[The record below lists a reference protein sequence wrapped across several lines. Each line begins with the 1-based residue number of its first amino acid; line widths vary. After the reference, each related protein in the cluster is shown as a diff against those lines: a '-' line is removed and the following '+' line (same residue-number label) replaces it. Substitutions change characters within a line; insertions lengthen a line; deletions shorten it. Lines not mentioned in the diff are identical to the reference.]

1 MKVLVVEDCSGGRS
15 AIRKFLQRR
24 DCHVELVRDEGEAIS
39 RAAQEVFDLIIL
51 DLMQPSASSLL
62 LLHEIRQLNRDSRIL
77 VLSTPEQIGERVTA
91 LIQGADDYLVKPFTA
106 EELYA
111 HIPPSA

>member
-1 MKVLVVEDCSGGRS
+1 MKVLVVEDCAGGRS
-15 AIRKFLQRR
+15 AIREFLQRR
-24 DCHVELVRDEGEAIS
+24 SCRVEMVCDEGEAIA
-39 RAAQEVFDLIIL
+39 RAAQDLYDLIIL

-62 LLHEIRQLNRDSRIL
+62 LLHELRQLNRDSRIL

>member
-1 MKVLVVEDCSGGRS
+1 VVEDCAGGRS
-15 AIRKFLQRR
+15 TICEFLQRR
-24 DCHVELVRDEGEAIS
+24 GCRVELVCDEGEAIA
-39 RAAQEVFDLIIL
+39 RAAQDLFDLIIL

-62 LLHEIRQLNRDSRIL
+62 LLHELRQLNRDSKIL

-111 HIPPSA
+111 RILPSA

>member
-1 MKVLVVEDCSGGRS
+1 MKVLVVEDCAEGRS
-15 AIRKFLQRR
+15 AAGKFLQRR
-24 DCHVELVRDEGEAIS
+24 NFRVELVRDEGEAIE
-39 RAAQEVFDLIIL
+39 RAAQEVYDVIIL

-62 LLHEIRQLNRDSRIL
+62 LLHEIRQLNRDSKIL

-111 HIPPSA
+111 RILPA

>member
-1 MKVLVVEDCSGGRS
+1 MKALVVEDCAEGRS
-15 AIRKFLQRR
+15 TAGKLLQRR
-24 DCHVELVRDEGEAIS
+24 NFSVELVRDEGEAIE
-39 RAAQEVFDLIIL
+39 RAAQEVYDVIIL

-62 LLHEIRQLNRDSRIL
+62 LLHEIRQLNRDSKIL

-111 HIPPSA
+111 RILPA